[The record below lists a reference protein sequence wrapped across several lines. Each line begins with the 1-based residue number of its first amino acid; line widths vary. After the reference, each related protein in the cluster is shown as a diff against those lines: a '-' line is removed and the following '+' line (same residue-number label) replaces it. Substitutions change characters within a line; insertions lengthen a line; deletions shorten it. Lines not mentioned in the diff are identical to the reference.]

1 MVGRLKGTLERSV
14 GSRLNSVTIRD
25 NAHTNKRLQMNNAAG
40 LGASGGC
47 AVYEKPHYP
56 TWNRSNEM
64 GGGIQNRLKLRAAF
78 SYY

>member
-1 MVGRLKGTLERSV
+1 
-14 GSRLNSVTIRD
+14 
-25 NAHTNKRLQMNNAAG
+25 MNNAAG

-47 AVYEKPHYP
+47 AVYEKPHDP